1 MRLKRIWYPIMT
13 DKASHEPLEQRVK
26 KPEKEALERKR
37 TDAAMEE
44 ALEALALVSND
55 GWNLDK

>member
-1 MRLKRIWYPIMT
+1 MT

-44 ALEALALVSND
+44 PLEALALVSND